1 MSLLYR
7 SVAPRGEAVVTPE
20 SGRAGSLWNVTIKSS
35 QDGDDGD
42 DGAGTEL
49 RVDAFPTQ
57 QGAATM
63 RNLLGRLNA
72 RSPDELQRISRIW
85 QVPLPGADRSRHVG
99 ALYRA
104 MTDIRHARAVWD
116 RIDPASREI
125 VRELA
130 LGEIGPVTIT
140 DLAALTGRSEPETR
154 DAAIRLFQHGMLA
167 REGDKQEL
175 PVGATPRLFLP
186 RELGQIFRRVQD
198 EIDAGDMAT
207 SSLRVLLEMLDDPE
221 IEEAAEI
228 WGIKVVPG
236 LRRRGDLISQLLKQ
250 VANTDRAGR
259 VIEGR
264 GRSARALWDAVRE
277 GADGGPLPLTDA
289 LAAAGLSVPEFT
301 SPDSIRSGARALGA
315 LSELESAL
323 LVVHTYRRDGSRWL
337 FVPREILHPGEVAAT
352 LPLQPLQPLPE
363 GLVPEPAL
371 LFRHALAWDLLT
383 VLREISEHVAPAWT
397 PGEALSRAWQRRV
410 NRRLWHGGED
420 VPPRGYLAFLLHLAL
435 GIGVVAPGEQPAT
448 TGADKGAIR
457 PSITAMI
464 REWRRLSFSDQTDR
478 LRTVW
483 LATDGWIEG
492 REREEIDVWGADWR
506 GFRHRLLAALESLA
520 PDEWVM
526 LDDLAA
532 RLAEQDPTIIG
543 TTFTAAS
550 ARSATD
556 RGGREDQ
563 RTAAIAQIIAVE
575 LETAVAWFGI
585 VELSTVPGRGVA
597 VRVRQGPDEDDR
609 RVPEDPPVLSVHDD
623 GMITLH
629 QPSPLHIWSLSA
641 FADAEGLLPEARFQ
655 LRPGAV
661 GRALEAGF
669 DLEQITTYLTRQG
682 NGQLPERVRETL
694 HDWTVGYRRVRMRR
708 AVVLATDSDTARD
721 ELRAGLEDAGL
732 DVLAPRDSGHDLVVI
747 LPASSEG
754 TENPEDLLLKV
765 LRARGYSGQ
774 WDVRPAIP

>member
-1 MSLLYR
+1 
-7 SVAPRGEAVVTPE
+7 
-20 SGRAGSLWNVTIKSS
+20 
-35 QDGDDGD
+35 
-42 DGAGTEL
+42 
-49 RVDAFPTQ
+49 
-57 QGAATM
+57 M

-72 RSPDELQRISRIW
+72 RSPDELQRISRLW

-116 RIDPASREI
+116 RIDPVSREI

-130 LGEIGPVTIT
+130 LRETGPVTVT
-140 DLAALTGRSEPETR
+140 DIAALTDRSESETR
-154 DAAIRLFQHGMLA
+154 DAVIRLFQHGLLA
-167 REGDKQEL
+167 REGDKQKL
-175 PVGATPRLFLP
+175 PVGVTPRVFLP

-207 SSLRVLLEMLDDPE
+207 SSLRVLLEMQDDPE

-250 VANTDRAGR
+250 VANTDRARR

-264 GRSARALWDAVRE
+264 SRSARALWDAVRE

-289 LAAAGLSVPEFT
+289 LAAADLAVPEFT
-301 SPDSIRSGARALGA
+301 SPDSTRSGARALGA

-337 FVPREILHPGEVAAT
+337 FVPREILHPGEVAVT

-363 GLVPEPAL
+363 GLVAEPPP
-371 LFRHALAWDLLT
+371 LFQHALAWDLLT

-397 PGEALSRAWQRRV
+397 PGEPLSRAWQRRV

-550 ARSATD
+550 ARSASD
-556 RGGREDQ
+556 RGGKEDQ
-563 RTAAIAQIIAVE
+563 RTAVIAQIIAVE

-585 VELSTVPGRGVA
+585 IELSNVPGRGIA
-597 VRVRQGPDEDDR
+597 VRVRRGSDDEGS
-609 RVPEDPPVLSVHDD
+609 VPADHPVLGVDED
-623 GMITLH
+623 GMITLYK
-629 QPSPLHIWSLSA
+629 PSPLHIWSLSA
-641 FADAEGLLPEARFQ
+641 FADAEGLLPQARFQ

-661 GRALEAGF
+661 GRALGAGF

-682 NGQLPERVRETL
+682 DGQLPERVRETL

-708 AVVLATDSDTARD
+708 AVVLATDSDAGHD

-732 DVLAPRDSGHDLVVI
+732 DVLTARDGGHDLIVI
-747 LPASSEG
+747 LPAPGDGAES
-754 TENPEDLLLKV
+754 PEDVLLKV
-765 LRARGYSGQ
+765 LRAHGYAGQ
-774 WDVRPAIP
+774 WDVRPPVP